1 MTTTTLNTTS
11 WVSYPFTVSGINFV
25 SKVNPESS
33 IGIQVSLVPVEMF
46 SSMNRDAV
54 LDIIGDPSLLSADK
68 LKSELIRINHS
79 ASEAIVELAGE

>member
-11 WVSYPFTVSGINFV
+11 WVSYPFTVNGINFV

-33 IGIQVSLVPVEMF
+33 IGFQVSFVPVEMF
-46 SSMNRDAV
+46 SLMNSEAV

-68 LKSELIRINHS
+68 LKSELVRVNHS
-79 ASEAIVELAGE
+79 ASEAIIELAGE

>member
-46 SSMNRDAV
+46 DSMNRDAV
-54 LDIIGDPSLLSADK
+54 LDIIGNPSLLSADK
-68 LKSELIRINHS
+68 LKSELIRVNHS
-79 ASEAIVELAGE
+79 ASEAIIELAGE